1 MNEFL
6 ARQVRGI
13 TTAVETTGGR
23 LLGNAILA
31 LLAALALATGVAFL
45 GAALFLEIS
54 MLLGALYAALVVGGA
69 FLVVALIIFIILK
82 ARRPRAVKAAAAA
95 KPSPAEIEKAARQ
108 AALAANID
116 ETVAPVLA
124 ALHDANLKPE
134 EFALRLASQITKQTG
149 ALGLIAIATAGG
161 FIAARRAFGARK

>member
-6 ARQVRGI
+6 ARQVRGV
-13 TTAVETTGGR
+13 TTAVETLGGR

-31 LLAALALATGVAFL
+31 LLAALALIAGLGFL

-54 MLLGALYAALVVGGA
+54 ALYGALHASLAVGGA
-69 FLVVALIIFIILK
+69 FIVVALIVFIVLK
-82 ARRPRAVKAAAAA
+82 VRQSTTRRAPKPTPAAIDKA
-95 KPSPAEIEKAARQ
+95 KTQ

-116 ETVAPVLA
+116 ETVAPVLT
-124 ALHDANLKPE
+124 ALRDANLKPE
-134 EFALRLASQITKQTG
+134 EFALRLASEITKQTG
-149 ALGLIAIATAGG
+149 ALGLIAVATAGG

>member
-6 ARQVRGI
+6 SRQVRGL
-13 TTAVETTGGR
+13 TTAIETMGGR
-23 LLGNAILA
+23 MLGNAILA
-31 LLAALALATGVAFL
+31 VLAALALAAGLAFFA
-45 GAALFLEIS
+45 AALFLEIAA
-54 MLLGALYAALVVGGA
+54 LYGALYASLVVGGA
-69 FLVVALIIFIILK
+69 FIIVALIVFIILK
-82 ARRPRAVKAAAAA
+82 VRQPKAPAVPQPSAAD
-95 KPSPAEIEKAARQ
+95 IEKAKTQ

-124 ALHDANLKPE
+124 ALHDANMKPE

-161 FIAARRAFGARK
+161 FIVARRARGAKKA

>member
-13 TTAVETTGGR
+13 TTAVETTGSR

-31 LLAALALATGVAFL
+31 LLAALALAAGVAFL

-69 FLVVALIIFIILK
+69 FLVIALIIFIILK
-82 ARRPRAVKAAAAA
+82 VRRPRAVKAAAA

-149 ALGLIAIATAGG
+149 ALGLIAVATAGG